1 MEKEEWDEV
10 DNEYEERYEQSEEF
24 SDWQDYLSM
33 HC

>member
-1 MEKEEWDEV
+1 MENKEYDEDEV
-10 DNEYEERYEQSEEF
+10 EERYEQSEEY

>member
-1 MEKEEWDEV
+1 MENKEYEDI
-10 DNEYEERYEQSEEF
+10 EERYSSSEEY

>member
-1 MEKEEWDEV
+1 MENEKYDEDEV
-10 DNEYEERYEQSEEF
+10 EERYDQSEEF